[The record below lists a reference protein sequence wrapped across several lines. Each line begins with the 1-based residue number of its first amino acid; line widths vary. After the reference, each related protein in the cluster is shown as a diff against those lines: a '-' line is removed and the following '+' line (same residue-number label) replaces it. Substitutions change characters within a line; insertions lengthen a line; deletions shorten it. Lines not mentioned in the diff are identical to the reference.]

1 MHYKHTI
8 SLSIGLLCLL
18 PNFAA
23 AREWSDATGQHKFE
37 GDMIAASAQT
47 IVVRGK
53 RGALE
58 AYIVDQLS
66 EADQKF
72 VAEYLSSENDNP
84 DPKKMQT
91 WTSRDGLRFRGRVTG
106 YGSKDVALSYVGGTV
121 RVNNKPFH
129 EIDQIYQQMIPKIVA
144 EYDDKSV
151 TSEKELRLWSRKLR
165 GKEKLF
171 TVNGVMMWLEN
182 REEIAIP
189 LFLFSDE
196 ERAVLEDGWEIW
208 NATSEKERQ
217 EEQERES
224 FLAEASAAEYQRNLE
239 ANAKART
246 NQQIQLMQ
254 LGMMAVNAGVTN
266 LWEVQLLP
274 RPGVRARPMVVV
286 IPAVNSG
293 QASAL
298 AVQKYPGFVSG
309 AVRQMNN

>member
-1 MHYKHTI
+1 
-8 SLSIGLLCLL
+8 
-18 PNFAA
+18 
-23 AREWSDATGQHKFE
+23 
-37 GDMIAASAQT
+37 
-47 IVVRGK
+47 
-53 RGALE
+53 
-58 AYIVDQLS
+58 
-66 EADQKF
+66 

-208 NATSEKERQ
+208 NATSEKDRQ